1 MGSRGAFVNVS
12 IGDFRFNIGTGQNQQ
27 TYKTI
32 GVIDEVQ
39 VIVQDK
45 GQSVKAPDY
54 SHTANRTYAVIQ
66 NGKLKHLAFYDENHN
81 LVWVID
87 FGHMH
92 NEKKPHVHYD
102 KEHKLSSG
110 VPTDDDWKIIKKF
123 LRRYNVTWQ

>member
-1 MGSRGAFVNVS
+1 M
-12 IGDFRFNIGTGQNQQ
+12 
-27 TYKTI
+27 
-32 GVIDEVQ
+32 
-39 VIVQDK
+39 
-45 GQSVKAPDY
+45 KAPDY

-81 LVWVID
+81 LVRVID

-102 KEHKLSSG
+102 KEHELSSG
-110 VPTDDDWKIIKKF
+110 VPTDDDWKIIKKI